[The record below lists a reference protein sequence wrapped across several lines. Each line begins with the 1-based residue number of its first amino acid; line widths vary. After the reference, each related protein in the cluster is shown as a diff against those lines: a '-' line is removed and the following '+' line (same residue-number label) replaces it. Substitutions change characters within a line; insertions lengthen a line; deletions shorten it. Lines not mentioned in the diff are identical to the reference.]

1 MKHRRPA
8 IPNELQT
15 IYYLSGRQNLSQNLR
30 QKFRQL
36 QRGFLGELAFHQ
48 LLKKQKF
55 SSPTSLFSLTL
66 QVGENLF
73 QIDHLVIIGEVI
85 YVHEIKHFKGDFHFK
100 NNLFFSLQNNREIV
114 SPIVQLKRAESLLR
128 QLLSSLGLSYKVV
141 SKVVFTHPECAI
153 FTDNLQLPI
162 LLLPQVKR
170 YIENTL
176 IPDYSPTQHN
186 IELAKKLVDLHQ
198 TETIFDQAIQVSY
211 DHLEKG
217 INCPRCMSKMRRN
230 TQRTVI
236 CTNCSYLMNNEQAIV
251 FNLRQ
256 LQHLFPQKKLT
267 TALGVD
273 WFGGEYSYFLVKKVL
288 DQYFM

>member
-73 QIDHLVIIGEVI
+73 QIDHLVIVGDKI
-85 YVHEIKHFKGDFHFK
+85 YIHEIKHFKGDFHFK
-100 NNLFFSLQNNREIV
+100 NNLFFSLPNNREIV
-114 SPIVQLKRAESLLR
+114 SPLVQLERTESLLR
-128 QLLSSLGLSYKVV
+128 QLLNRLGLSYEVS
-141 SKVVFTHPECAI
+141 SKVIFTHPECAI
-153 FTDNLQLPI
+153 FTDNPKLPI
-162 LLLPQVKR
+162 ILLPQVKR

-176 IPDYSPTQHN
+176 MTNHSPQKHN
-186 IELAKKLVDLHQ
+186 IDLANRLIQLHE
-198 TETIFDQAIQVSY
+198 TETIFSRTIEANY
-211 DHLEKG
+211 HELKKG
-217 INCPRCMSKMRRN
+217 INCPQCMGKMKRSSR
-230 TQRTVI
+230 RTVT
-236 CTNCSYLMNNEQAIV
+236 CTNCSYSMNNEQAIV
-251 FNLRQ
+251 FNLQQ

-267 TALGVD
+267 TSLGVD
-273 WFGGEYSYFLVKKVL
+273 WFGGEYSYYLVKKVL
-288 DQYFM
+288 DQHFV